1 MLKQNIP
8 YRWLYTVLVVYLL
21 MGLYWFEPVVQML
34 IEMRSLDILLFLI
47 MGLFSGSLG
56 FSVTAIVN
64 RLSDNR
70 LKKIWLF
77 MVISLLLSLLC
88 LLVISNQLMKVMTIT

>member
-8 YRWLYTVLVVYLL
+8 YRWLYTILVVYLL

-70 LKKIWLF
+70 LKNYWLF